1 MDLSYEDTCRKLI
14 SNFGEEVGE
23 LVVKWVTKLRDA
35 EPAVRV
41 LVQPHYHN
49 HWLIQ
54 IYNSVPLHC
63 EDFMRGIRTLN
74 GTATRRTTRLKRKKT
89 WWKLP

>member
-1 MDLSYEDTCRKLI
+1 MDLSYEDTCRELI

-54 IYNSVPLHC
+54 IYNSVPLDC
-63 EDFMRGIRTLN
+63 EDFME
-74 GTATRRTTRLKRKKT
+74 
-89 WWKLP
+89 WY